1 MDEPEDS
8 ESASEELREPL
19 IFEEVDEKYIHRIT
33 PAHQEALKR
42 QTLKDANRSKSSLT
56 KSMSTSME
64 SDYFQYLST
73 PSLKRKLGD
82 SDEDMKGTRVKPAS
96 QLQLEC
102 GHDKSRIDEWNSL

>member
-1 MDEPEDS
+1 
-8 ESASEELREPL
+8 
-19 IFEEVDEKYIHRIT
+19 
-33 PAHQEALKR
+33 
-42 QTLKDANRSKSSLT
+42 
-56 KSMSTSME
+56 ME